1 MEINA
6 PQNNKKP
13 QYPTLVKAVA
23 ATAVTAAA
31 ALAVSSCQVRQQ
43 QQPRPVD
50 EALLPGWIISK

>member
-31 ALAVSSCQVRQQ
+31 LSSCQIQQ
-43 QQPRPVD
+43 QQQQMGGTPIYPEPEV
-50 EALLPGWIISK
+50 IYVQQ